1 MGLPQ
6 DFQAIVCQREDAVVN
21 RAHICLASIIRLLK
35 VKYAAVILRGSC
47 FLGIFN
53 AVCMW

>member
-53 AVCMW
+53 AVCML